1 MSQEKVGIQKPFLCF
16 RLVEGA
22 AKMPNLVSILFAP
35 DFVKETT
42 LSTLSLKSL
51 LRRFLLAVT
60 SKVCRRLWTWRRKR
74 VREYE
79 WTVEIVLRSNSS
91 YRHLLFQQQS
101 N

>member
-1 MSQEKVGIQKPFLCF
+1 M
-16 RLVEGA
+16 GA

-60 SKVCRRLWTWRRKR
+60 SRKWPLDMAR
-74 VREYE
+74 NRTQ
-79 WTVEIVLRSNSS
+79 WVELQSASLA
-91 YRHLLFQQQS
+91 LLQLVI
-101 N
+101 

>member
-1 MSQEKVGIQKPFLCF
+1 M
-16 RLVEGA
+16 GA

-60 SKVCRRLWTWRRKR
+60 SKKYVEGCGRGGENGFGNK
-74 VREYE
+74 YE

>member
-1 MSQEKVGIQKPFLCF
+1 M
-16 RLVEGA
+16 GA

-60 SKVCRRLWTWRRKR
+60 SLKKHVEGCGRGGENGFGNMSGLLRLC
-74 VREYE
+74 
-79 WTVEIVLRSNSS
+79 
-91 YRHLLFQQQS
+91 
-101 N
+101 